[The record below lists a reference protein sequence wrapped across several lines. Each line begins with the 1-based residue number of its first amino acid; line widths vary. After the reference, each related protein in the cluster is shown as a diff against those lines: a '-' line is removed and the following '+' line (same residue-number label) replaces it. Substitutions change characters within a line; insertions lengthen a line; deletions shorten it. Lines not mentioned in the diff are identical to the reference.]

1 VINQIQLIK
10 RRCPWDVCL
19 AIKQWLEELWH
30 EHRDLAAA
38 EVTESHISQLLH
50 SLVHVA
56 QFAIVG
62 LERVAEGTYE
72 Q

>member
-19 AIKQWLEELWH
+19 AIKQRLEELWH

-38 EVTESHISQLLH
+38 EVTESYISQLLH

-62 LERVAEGTYE
+62 PERVAEGTYE